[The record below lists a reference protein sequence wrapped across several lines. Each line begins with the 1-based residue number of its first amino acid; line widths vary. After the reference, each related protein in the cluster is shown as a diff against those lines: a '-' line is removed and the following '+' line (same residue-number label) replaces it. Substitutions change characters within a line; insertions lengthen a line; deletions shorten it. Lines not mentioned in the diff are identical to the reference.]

1 MGKYDL
7 IIIGGGPAGLTAGI
21 YAKRGGL
28 RVAIVEKLIP
38 GGQMSRTLEIENYPG
53 FKNVSGIQLA
63 MSMQEQCTSLGV
75 EFIYGEILKLDLINI
90 PKCLTINGNT
100 ITGDAIIVASGTTP
114 TSLDIKGE
122 KEFAGRG
129 VSYCATCD
137 GGFFKGKKVCV
148 VGGGNTAIEDALY
161 LERLASEVHLIH
173 RRDEYRASKILVDK
187 LNESKIIQH
196 KSSVVDCIHG
206 NNNVESIDIK
216 NLKTGSV
223 TNISIGGVFMA
234 VGQTPLSAMFDA
246 LEKDEHGY
254 IVTDADM
261 KTSIEGVFAAG
272 DVTKKNVRQIVT
284 ACADGAIAAESAL
297 KFLR

>member
-1 MGKYDL
+1 MEKYDL

-75 EFIYGEILKLDLINI
+75 EFIYGEISKLDLINI

-100 ITGDAIIVASGTTP
+100 ITGDAIIVASGTAP

-223 TNISIGGVFMA
+223 SNISIGGVFMA

-246 LEKDEHGY
+246 LEKDGHGY

-297 KFLR
+297 RFLR

>member
-1 MGKYDL
+1 MEKYDL

-75 EFIYGEILKLDLINI
+75 EFIYGEISKLDLINI

-100 ITGDAIIVASGTTP
+100 IIGDAIIVASGTAP

-223 TNISIGGVFMA
+223 TNISINGVFMA

-246 LEKDEHGY
+246 LEKDGHGY

-284 ACADGAIAAESAL
+284 ACADGAVAAESAL

>member
-1 MGKYDL
+1 MEKYDL

-75 EFIYGEILKLDLINI
+75 EFIYGEILKLDLINT

-100 ITGDAIIVASGTTP
+100 ITGDAIIVASGTAP

-173 RRDEYRASKILVDK
+173 RRDEYRASQILVDQ

-223 TNISIGGVFMA
+223 TNISINGVFMA

-297 KFLR
+297 RFLR

>member
-1 MGKYDL
+1 MEKYDL

-75 EFIYGEILKLDLINI
+75 EFIYGEISKLDLINI

-100 ITGDAIIVASGTTP
+100 ITGDAIIVASGTAP

-223 TNISIGGVFMA
+223 TNISINGVFMA

-246 LEKDEHGY
+246 LEKDGHGY

>member
-1 MGKYDL
+1 MEKYDL

-75 EFIYGEILKLDLINI
+75 EFIYGEISKLDLINI

-100 ITGDAIIVASGTTP
+100 ITGDAIIVASGTAP

-148 VGGGNTAIEDALY
+148 LGGGNTAIEDALY

-223 TNISIGGVFMA
+223 TNISINGVFMA

-246 LEKDEHGY
+246 LEKDGHGY

-284 ACADGAIAAESAL
+284 ACADGAVAAESAL